1 MKYYPAVAEVDQV
14 CSEVELA
21 KIFSRLCFQEIAGQ
35 TISDQK
41 YEERMEEEDFG
52 DTKTGRIRTYLWN
65 LTEYPETGLA
75 ARVST
80 F

>member
-14 CSEVELA
+14 CSLVELA
-21 KIFSRLCFQEIAGQ
+21 KICSRLCFQEIGGQ

-52 DTKTGRIRTYLWN
+52 DTKTGRIRKYLWN
-65 LTEYPETGLA
+65 LTEYPETGLS

-80 F
+80 S